1 MSVDFDLVV
10 IGAGPGGSAVATA
23 VAEAGLRVA
32 VVERERV
39 GGECAFWACV
49 PSKVLLRGETPFV
62 DAATVPGS
70 VPGRLD
76 FAAAA
81 AWRTRMVDDYD
92 DAGHAEELG
101 KAGVTVVR
109 GDATFLDR
117 GVVRVG
123 ERELR
128 ARDVV
133 VANGST
139 EMIPPIDGLRNGSFW
154 TPRDAT
160 AATAVPSSLI
170 AIGGGA
176 VGVEMSQAFARFG
189 TAVTLLEAGPELLG
203 AEDPDA
209 GRLMRTSLEA
219 AGIVVRTAA
228 PVERVAYPSEDEV
241 AVTAS
246 GSEYRADVLLVA
258 TGRKLLGDALGLERF
273 GVTVEQGRIRVDES
287 CRAAPNI
294 YAVGDVTGEATFTHV
309 AKYQGRIVAAVLTG
323 RAARAR
329 YDCVPRCVYTQ
340 PEFAATGATP
350 AEARERGFDV
360 VVATV
365 AGDEIVRPVLY
376 AEPAVTAT
384 VRLIGDRAK
393 RTLVGG
399 WIIGPMASEMIAF
412 VSTAVRMAA
421 TYDALLDVIQPY
433 PTFSEAFYV
442 ALDRLG
448 RAAAAA

>member
-1 MSVDFDLVV
+1 MCVDFDLVV

-23 VAEAGLRVA
+23 AAEAGLRVA
-32 VVERERV
+32 VVERELV

-49 PSKVLLRGETPFV
+49 PSKVLLRAEKPFV
-62 DAATVPGS
+62 DATTVPGS

-81 AWRTRMVDDYD
+81 DWRTRMVDGYD
-92 DAGHAEELG
+92 DAGHAENLG

-109 GDATFLDR
+109 GDATLLGR

-139 EMIPPIDGLRNGSFW
+139 EMIPPIDGLCDGSFW

-160 AATAVPSSLI
+160 AATAIPRSLI
-170 AIGGGA
+170 VIGGGA

-228 PVERVAYPSEDEV
+228 RVERVAYPSEDEV

-246 GSEYRADVLLVA
+246 GSDYRADVLLVA

-309 AKYQGRIVAAVLTG
+309 AKYQGRIVAAVLAG
-323 RAARAR
+323 HASRAR

-350 AEARERGFDV
+350 AEARERGIDV

-376 AEPAVTAT
+376 ADPAVTAT

-399 WIIGPMASEMIAF
+399 WIVGPMASEMIAF
-412 VSTAVRMAA
+412 VSSAIRMAA